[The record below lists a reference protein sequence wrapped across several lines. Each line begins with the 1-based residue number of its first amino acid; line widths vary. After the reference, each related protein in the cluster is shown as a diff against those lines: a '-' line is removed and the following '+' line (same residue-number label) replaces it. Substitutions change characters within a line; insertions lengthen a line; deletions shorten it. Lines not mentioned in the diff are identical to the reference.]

1 MGNKVNANALR
12 LGISKTW
19 DSRWFFSNNKL
30 YRESLLQDLKI
41 RQFLLTKYQP
51 AGLIQVEIERS
62 LSGMNLI
69 LHSVRPGMI
78 IGRGGKGLEEVK
90 QKIMD
95 LLAIEKTKDKD
106 KFKLEIK
113 VEQVKKPFL
122 SARYVAD
129 YISERIAKN
138 FPHRSLVHSTME
150 KVKESGASG
159 VKVALGGRIRGANIA
174 RREKYQIGKVPLSSV
189 KADIDYASSPS
200 LTRNGYVGVK
210 VWICR

>member
-19 DSRWFFSNNKL
+19 DSRWFFSSNKL
-30 YRESLLQDLKI
+30 FRESLLQDLRL
-41 RQFLLTKYQP
+41 RQFLMTKYQS
-51 AGLIQVEIERS
+51 AGLTQVEIERS

-90 QKIMD
+90 QKVMD
-95 LLAIEKTKDKD
+95 LLKLKLAKDKD
-106 KFKLEIK
+106 KFKLDIK

-138 FPHRSLVHSTME
+138 FPHRGLVHSTME

-159 VKVALGGRIRGANIA
+159 VKIILGGRIRGANIA
-174 RREKYQIGKVPLSSV
+174 RREKYQLGTVPLSSV
-189 KADIDYASSPS
+189 KADIDYANSPS
-200 LTRNGYVGVK
+200 LTRYGYVGIK

>member
-19 DSRWFFSNNKL
+19 DSRWFFSNSKL
-30 YRESLLQDLKI
+30 FRQSLLQDIKI
-41 RQFLLTKYQP
+41 RKLLMNRYQP
-51 AGLIQVEIERS
+51 AGLTQVEIERS

-90 QKIMD
+90 EKVME
-95 LLAIEKTKDKD
+95 LLGIIKQKDKE

-122 SARYVAD
+122 NARYVAD
-129 YISERIAKN
+129 YICERIARG
-138 FPHRSLVHSTME
+138 FPHRGLVHSTMS
-150 KVKESGASG
+150 KVKESGSQG
-159 VKVALGGRIRGANIA
+159 VKVVLAGRIRGANIA
-174 RREKYQIGKVPLSSV
+174 RVEKYQVGKVPLSSV

-200 LTRNGYVGVK
+200 LTRNGYVGIK

>member
-30 YRESLLQDLKI
+30 FRDSLFQDIKI
-41 RQFLLTKYQP
+41 REHLLRKFQS
-51 AGLIQVEIERS
+51 AGLTQVEIERS

-90 QKIMD
+90 TKIMN
-95 LLAIEKTKDKD
+95 LLNIRAKSDRE

-129 YISERIAKN
+129 YMSERIAKN
-138 FPHRSLVHSTME
+138 FPHRGLVHNTMS
-150 KVKESGASG
+150 KVKESGALG
-159 VKVALGGRIRGANIA
+159 VKVTLSGRIRGANIA

-189 KADIDYASSPS
+189 RADIDYAISPS
-200 LTRNGYVGVK
+200 LTRNGYVGIK